1 MSSRRHLDELSQQ
14 FGNVSFN
21 NSKGFVGAVG
31 IDNASVTV
39 QSLTAS
45 IFSGMENPVHNVIR
59 ALDIDNNDYE
69 GDREDIPD
77 MATNTGKWFFEDLNF
92 LRWMEFDSSSLL
104 IVTGQSGQGKSV
116 MARHLIKHLP
126 RGSSV
131 SYFFFNRRREEA
143 QSPVCAVAALLH
155 RWFTREPALSHH
167 YAVKA
172 FNHHKTLHKFNLLWG
187 ILEQTMLSPKSGTL
201 YCVLDGLEKC
211 RQSNETEAGLRN
223 LMEAISKFFRTEN
236 HEVHRVTH
244 LKILVTAQASET
256 ISRKI
261 PRCDH
266 CNPVMRLDCTEADVA
281 SMITRDVEEVIKNAL
296 VKITTSPL
304 SRIDAKFVQS
314 LQAGDESVWSE
325 LQNELGEYGLQADM
339 ISTDQRRSL
348 ITNLITAM
356 VGYDINNDSED
367 KRESEPEPLN
377 SDGAEAEAEVTEG
390 SGASG
395 PNVATTGT
403 KKQVEPIKPMRR
415 PSIVSNTQEGWEKA
429 ARTEQGPRRTPTFRL
444 RDLQDAEEQR
454 RSAVGERAD
463 RWLDYYESGFLQPLQ
478 RFLDTVKYAAD
489 DLDVRPV
496 KLAIFSTGV
505 NKHLLREISHRDL
518 RDKVKVRSFV
528 HDDPEAY
535 DNIGIGTMVT
545 RLLLGLAPSAEI
557 HVFKVTSEGVIQ
569 ASQVEQIVKAVN
581 YAVVETEADILCMG
595 FGFHQR
601 DSEVE
606 RVIRHA
612 ATRNSGRGVIM
623 FAAAGNEGGN
633 RPVPYPARD
642 PNVFCVYSTDG
653 LGNSSAF
660 NPSLLDPRDRFSTLG
675 EEVRFGRITED
686 TMGTGSGSTLSATIA
701 AAMAAEILNWWR
713 RCHEA
718 RVFHRL
724 ESSANRIDYI
734 GMEEMR
740 KIFHLM
746 SVERDGF
753 RYLTPWV
760 LFGAG
765 DISQVASK
773 VVYALESGW

>member
-1 MSSRRHLDELSQQ
+1 MSSRRHLGELSQQ
-14 FGNVSFN
+14 FGDVSFN

-45 IFSGMENPVHNVIR
+45 IFSGMESL

-77 MATNTGKWFFEDLNF
+77 MATNTGKWFFEDPNF

-104 IVTGQSGQGKSV
+104 IVTGKSGQGKSV

-155 RWFTREPALSHH
+155 RWFTREPELAHH
-167 YAVKA
+167 CAVKE
-172 FNHHKTLHKFNLLWG
+172 FNHHKTMHKFSILWR
-187 ILEQTMLSPKSGTL
+187 ILEQTMMAQSGTL

-236 HEVHRVTH
+236 HEFHRLTH

-256 ISRKI
+256 ISRRI

-281 SMITRDVEEVIKNAL
+281 SMISRDVEEVIKNAL

-314 LQAGDESVWSE
+314 LQAGDESVWSKLQDE
-325 LQNELGEYGLQADM
+325 LREYGLQADM
-339 ISTDQRRSL
+339 VSTDQRRSL
-348 ITNLITAM
+348 ITNLITTM
-356 VGYDINNDSED
+356 VGYDINSDSED
-367 KRESEPEPLN
+367 NLESEPEPIN
-377 SDGAEAEAEVTEG
+377 SDGSEAQAEVTG
-390 SGASG
+390 SPEVSG
-395 PNVATTGT
+395 PNVAITDT
-403 KKQVEPIKPMRR
+403 KRQAEPIKPIRR
-415 PSIVSNTQEGWEKA
+415 PSIVSITQEGWEKA

-444 RDLQDAEEQR
+444 QRAGDLQDAEEQR

-463 RWLDYYESGFLQPLQ
+463 RWLDYYESGFLQPLLG
-478 RFLDTVKYAAD
+478 FLDTVNYAAH

-496 KLAIFSTGV
+496 KLAILSTGV
-505 NKHLLREISHRDL
+505 NKHMLRKVSHRNL

-535 DNIGIGTMVT
+535 DSIGIGTKVT

-557 HVFKVTSEGVIQ
+557 HVLKVTSEGFIQ
-569 ASQVEQIVKAVN
+569 ASQVEQIVKAVD
-581 YAVVETEADILCMG
+581 YAVVEAQADILCMG

-653 LGNSSAF
+653 FGNSSPF

-675 EEVRFGRITED
+675 EEVRFGRIAED
-686 TMGTGSGSTLSATIA
+686 TRGTGSGSTFSATIA

-713 RCHEA
+713 RCHEGG
-718 RVFHRL
+718 VFRRL
-724 ESSANRIDYI
+724 GSYANRIDDI

-740 KIFHLM
+740 RIFHLM

-753 RYLTPWV
+753 RYLTPWM
-760 LFGAG
+760 LFGDG

-773 VVYALESGW
+773 VVCALESGW